1 MKQTTSYRFLTIQ
14 GKLKGDLKI
23 IIDTERNPEY
33 TSTGASG
40 NNISLTF
47 YPLVN
52 LTIVRPSTTDENG
65 QRIQAPWNVNDSLS
79 MNKFNVAI
87 FRKELT
93 EIIKSMEITELY
105 TYHGT
110 RLELN
115 EEMAEK
121 VRRVFMIG
129 MTTVEISPV
138 VIVQDDSRLEGVKM
152 KFNNEQSSV
161 LLTLNDLTA
170 LQDNI
175 NRFDID
181 SIAMLL
187 YLNYIKRPDHPK
199 NFSALNPPTVDIVP
213 KNHDFT

>member
-1 MKQTTSYRFLTIQ
+1 MKQTTSYRFLSIQ
-14 GKLKGDLKI
+14 GKLRGDLKI

-33 TSTGASG
+33 TSSGTSG
-40 NNISLTF
+40 NTTSITF

-52 LTIVRPSTTDENG
+52 LTIVRPAVTDENG
-65 QRIQAPWNVNDSLS
+65 QRMQAPWNVNDSLS
-79 MNKFNVAI
+79 MSKFNIAI
-87 FRKELT
+87 FRKELGDIM
-93 EIIKSMEITELY
+93 ESMKITELY

-115 EEMAEK
+115 EELAEK

-129 MTTVEISPV
+129 MTTVEISPT
-138 VIVQDDSRLEGVKM
+138 VIIHDDNRLEGVKM

-161 LLTLNDLTA
+161 LLTLNDLTG

-175 NRFDID
+175 NRLDID

-187 YLNYIKRPDHPK
+187 YLNYMRRPDRPK
-199 NFSALNPPTVDIVP
+199 SFTALNPPEVDIAP
-213 KNHDFT
+213 KNSDFV